1 MENNNQKKKE
11 GSYNSIVTIVLIVVL
26 IAVRLFINNYPRQNI
41 VIAWINFFS
50 MFYVLWRIYY
60 QVNTVLLSRNAK
72 NNLFKRQYKSFKRF
86 SLAIL
91 LILAIAMCL
100 YTVMLFGNA
109 RFYLIG
115 SCINDILSLCALLFS
130 IEDETITNSL
140 IQHYR
145 YS

>member
-1 MENNNQKKKE
+1 MNKNKD

-26 IAVRLFINNYPRQNI
+26 IVVRIYVNNHSRQNI

-60 QVNTVLLSRNAK
+60 QVNTILLSRNEK
-72 NNLFKRQYKSFKRF
+72 NKLFRKQYKSYKRL
-86 SLAIL
+86 SLVTL
-91 LILAIAMCL
+91 LILSIIMFV
-100 YTVMLFGNA
+100 YTTVLFISPK
-109 RFYLIG
+109 FYIMS

-130 IEDETITNSL
+130 IEDEKIINL
-140 IQHYR
+140 LVNHYR